1 MRDSLLAVSGLLD
14 LSMGGSM
21 LHVGN
26 REFVFDHTSI
36 DKTKYDSTR
45 RSVYLPV
52 VRNHLFDLFSLFDY
66 ADASMINGNRS
77 TSTIAPQALFMM
89 NSDLI
94 QQVTQA
100 LAESLLAEGQA
111 DDPPDQLMQGQLAQ
125 LYLVTLG
132 RLPRVEESRRAKQFL
147 GIFLERPVN
156 GTDQGGGEQQ
166 ERLAWQALCQ
176 VLLASN
182 EFIYVR

>member
-1 MRDSLLAVSGLLD
+1 
-14 LSMGGSM
+14 M

-26 REFVFDHTSI
+26 REFFFDHTSI

-77 TSTIAPQALFMM
+77 TSTVAPQALFMM

-94 QQVTQA
+94 HQVTQA
-100 LAESLLAEGQA
+100 LSESVLAEDLPRGSPGELQQ
-111 DDPPDQLMQGQLAQ
+111 DRLEQ
-125 LYLVTLG
+125 LYLRTLG
-132 RLPRVEESRRAKQFL
+132 RLPRVEESKRAEQFL
-147 GIFLERPVN
+147 ARFLEQPVT
-156 GTDQGGGEQQ
+156 GTDQDDPKQKQQ
-166 ERLAWQALCQ
+166 LAWQALCQ

-182 EFIYVR
+182 EFVYVR

>member
-1 MRDSLLAVSGLLD
+1 MLLAAGTLD
-14 LSMGGSM
+14 VTPM
-21 LHVGN
+21 
-26 REFVFDHTSI
+26 
-36 DKTKYDSTR
+36 DSTVSYLGDQATAVGDNKNR
-45 RSVYLPV
+45 RRTDFPCRSVYLPV

-100 LAESLLAEGQA
+100 LAESLLTEGMA
-111 DDPPDQLMQGQLAQ
+111 DGPPGQLRQDRLDQ

-132 RLPRVEESRRAKQFL
+132 RLPRVEESKQAEQFL
-147 GIFLERPVN
+147 ARFLEQPVT
-156 GTDQGGGEQQ
+156 GTDQDDPKQKQQ
-166 ERLAWQALCQ
+166 LAWQALCQ

-182 EFIYVR
+182 EFVYVR